1 MAFIEKDLL
10 IGRVQYL
17 EKINSK
23 PGLPAV
29 NKEIINKVIE
39 FITEDKL
46 LTFMQV
52 EAVFNYL
59 LENDHSTPEK
69 IEESATDILEFI
81 S

>member
-1 MAFIEKDLL
+1 MPFIDKDLL

-23 PGLPAV
+23 PGQPGV
-29 NKEIINKVIE
+29 HQDIIAKVIE
-39 FITEDKL
+39 MIGAGEL

-52 EAVFNYL
+52 EAVFNHL
-59 LENDHSTPEK
+59 HEQTNDKPEK
-69 IEESATDILEFI
+69 IDASAKDILEFL